1 MKEKINTLDNKILKE
16 IDLDKS
22 IFSVEIKDEIIYRMV
37 RYQLAKRRSGNHKT
51 KGISEISGTTK
62 KPFKQKGTGSAR
74 QGSRRSPQMRGG
86 SVIFGPLVRSHAHK
100 MPKKVRSL
108 ALKMALSIK
117 FKSGKLKV
125 LNDFKINKPKT
136 SLLIN
141 KLSGLKINSAL
152 FVDGKEV
159 EKNFYFAVKNVPN
172 VDLLP
177 AAGINVYDIV
187 KRDHLILSEDALKAL
202 EERFK
207 EWVWFRQRKLLRF

>member
-1 MKEKINTLDNKILKE
+1 MKQNIVNFEDKRLRD

-22 IFSVEIKDEIIYRMV
+22 IFGLESKDEIIHRMI
-37 RYQLAKRRSGNHKT
+37 RYQLAKKRSGNHKT
-51 KGISEISGTTK
+51 KGISEISGSTK

-207 EWVWFRQRKLLRF
+207 E

>member
-1 MKEKINTLDNKILKE
+1 MKQNIVNFEDKRLRD

-22 IFSVEIKDEIIYRMV
+22 IFGLESKDEIIHRMI
-37 RYQLAKRRSGNHKT
+37 RYQLAKKRSGNHKT
-51 KGISEISGTTK
+51 KGISEISGSTK

-136 SLLIN
+136 SLLIS

-207 EWVWFRQRKLLRF
+207 E

>member
-1 MKEKINTLDNKILKE
+1 MKQNVVNFEDKRLRD

-22 IFSVEIKDEIIYRMV
+22 IFGLESKDEIIHRMI
-37 RYQLAKRRSGNHKT
+37 RYQLAKKRSGNHKT
-51 KGISEISGTTK
+51 KGISEISGSTK

>member
-1 MKEKINTLDNKILKE
+1 MKQNIVNFEDKRLRD

-22 IFSVEIKDEIIYRMV
+22 IFGLESKDEIIHRMI
-37 RYQLAKRRSGNHKT
+37 RYQLAKKRSGNHKT
-51 KGISEISGTTK
+51 KGISEISGSTK

-187 KRDHLILSEDALKAL
+187 KRDHVILSEDALKAL